1 MPEIVFT
8 FTLLEQW
15 QLALVQSSTWEQ
27 GPLKE
32 SFARARKESKKNKC
46 IRCNNE
52 KGPSQLYPFH
62 VSV

>member
-8 FTLLEQW
+8 STLLEQW

-32 SFARARKESKKNKC
+32 SYARARKESKKASVSGVIMKKAPLNC
-46 IRCNNE
+46 I
-52 KGPSQLYPFH
+52 LFMF
-62 VSV
+62 